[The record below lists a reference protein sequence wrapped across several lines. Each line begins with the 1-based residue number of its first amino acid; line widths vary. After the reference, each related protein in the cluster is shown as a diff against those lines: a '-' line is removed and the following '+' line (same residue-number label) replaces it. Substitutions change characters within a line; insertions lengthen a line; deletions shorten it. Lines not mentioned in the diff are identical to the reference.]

1 MSNLFGESLPV
12 DGGKVEVYSASL
24 ATWIPATVTAVV
36 DERDVVVQYAV
47 DGAREGASGVR
58 TKRVDVFDPA
68 LMRSIDTGRPFE
80 WRAGGLLGPAGGAAD
95 AASMTAAARAPEP
108 APAPARNSPAPAP
121 ALAPGSGDMR
131 YPQEGDT
138 VEVYSK
144 SLETWIPAT
153 VTAVV
158 DDQDIVVHYAV
169 AGAREGASGFR
180 TKRVAVF
187 DHTLLRS
194 IQTGLHFE
202 PPPNATAGDD
212 ADADAGFDALA
223 ADADAGFDSLASEAT
238 LS

>member
-1 MSNLFGESLPV
+1 MSNSFGENLPT
-12 DGGKVEVYSASL
+12 DGGKVEVYSTSL

-58 TKRVDVFDPA
+58 TKRVDVYDPA

-80 WRAGGLLGPAGGAAD
+80 WRAGGLLCPAGGATR
-95 AASMTAAARAPEP
+95 AAPAAAATRPPEP
-108 APAPARNSPAPAP
+108 ESAPAHQSQAPAPK
-121 ALAPGSGDMR
+121 PGTGDTR

-138 VEVYSK
+138 VEVYST
-144 SLETWIPAT
+144 SLQTWIPAT

-169 AGAREGASGFR
+169 TGAREGASGFR

-187 DHTLLRS
+187 DPTLLRS

-202 PPPNATAGDD
+202 PPPSSTSGDAD

-223 ADADAGFDSLASEAT
+223 ADADAGFDVLASEAT